1 MYLASQYFTW
11 LQTISSI
18 TQLLQL
24 LILSSDSQIA
34 DFNAPKKNLTFM
46 LMTSFGQ
53 YGFNSSG
60 FIPAADM
67 AIQDINRN
75 SHVLPGY
82 SLNYDVLRD
91 SQV

>member
-1 MYLASQYFTW
+1 MHLA
-11 LQTISSI
+11 
-18 TQLLQL
+18 L
-24 LILSSDSQIA
+24 LITTSALLMLSVPLDSIA
-34 DFNAPKKNLTFM
+34 VDSFDNVYPLKHNLTFM
-46 LMTSFGQ
+46 MMTSFGQ

-60 FIPAADM
+60 LTPAADM
-67 AIQDINRN
+67 ALEDVNSN